1 MTYKIIKEYRKVN
14 HEGNKNGIIEN
25 GLIDKLLLA
34 EIIEGIT
41 PIIYSTCI
49 ALAFYGPNASIIS
62 NVGNTYWSKKIEN
75 ITPLFSTMFILF
87 AVDTSSV
94 VINFIA
100 LWKMMNVNLLH
111 KISQVLEK
119 NRLFF
124 AISLAHKIS
133 AYFITSDINV
143 GMGGT
148 REFLW
153 TSHDGW
159 RSLIENSTDLS
170 DEEKTR
176 LLENYTIVY

>member
-1 MTYKIIKEYRKVN
+1 MHFLLLSEFQICTGMYYHSKMTYKIIKEYRKVN

-100 LWKMMNVNLLH
+100 LWKM
-111 KISQVLEK
+111 EPE
-119 NRLFF
+119 
-124 AISLAHKIS
+124 
-133 AYFITSDINV
+133 T
-143 GMGGT
+143 
-148 REFLW
+148 EFW
-153 TSHDGW
+153 KGKRQNKKKGSHF
-159 RSLIENSTDLS
+159 E
-170 DEEKTR
+170 
-176 LLENYTIVY
+176 